1 MLVNLSSPA
10 AVDRD
15 LPVPLYSQLRDALLA
30 LIQTKALQEGD
41 AIPTELELSRMFAV
55 SRITVRRAIDELVR
69 EGLLTTRQGK
79 GTFVAR
85 PKIQRPMT
93 RMQSFSTAT
102 AEEGH
107 LPGSRL
113 LALRHEKATPAVALA
128 LGVET
133 EQWLWVVERL
143 RLVDGEPIGL
153 SEVYLNLP
161 PNLYL
166 TPAELEQNSS
176 LWSLLEQKGIVLCKS
191 AETIQAIS
199 ANQKQAEL
207 LQIEVGSPL
216 LLIEGVVSTAEANPV
231 EYHRMFNRGDRYKYS
246 VELVR

>member
-1 MLVNLSSPA
+1 MLVNLSGPA
-10 AVDRD
+10 TIDRE
-15 LPVPLYSQLRDALLA
+15 LPIPLYSQVRDALLA
-30 LIQTKALQEGD
+30 LIQESGLQEGD
-41 AIPTELELSRMFAV
+41 AIPTESELSRTFEV

-69 EGLLTTRQGK
+69 EERLITRQGK

-85 PKIQRPMT
+85 SKIQRPMM

-107 LPGSRL
+107 APGSRL
-113 LALRHEKATPAVALA
+113 LALRHEKATPSVALA

-133 EQWLWVVERL
+133 EQWVWVVERL

-161 PNLYL
+161 STLYL
-166 TPAELEQNSS
+166 TPAELEQNNS
-176 LWSLLEQKGIVLCKS
+176 LWWLLEQKGIVLRKS
-191 AETIQAIS
+191 AETIQAVS
-199 ANQKQAEL
+199 ANEKQAEW

-216 LLIEGVVSTAEANPV
+216 LLIEGVVFTEGADPV
-231 EYHRMFNRGDRYKYS
+231 EYHRMFNRGDRYKYA
-246 VELVR
+246 VELIR